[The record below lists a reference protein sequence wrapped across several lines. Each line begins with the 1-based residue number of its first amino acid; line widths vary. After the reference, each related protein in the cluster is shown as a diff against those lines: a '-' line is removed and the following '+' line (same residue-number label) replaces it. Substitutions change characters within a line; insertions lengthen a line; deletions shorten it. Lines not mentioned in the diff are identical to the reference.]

1 MKKLRKYLLV
11 AGLLAFAPIAV
22 SCGGDDP
29 DEPEVPTLP
38 GDNGGTTP
46 GGGGT
51 TTPADPTATY
61 QVKSGIVHRR
71 GSAKEYHLDGTI
83 ASLYD
88 WDDCGP
94 CIYEDFY
101 VKYVLVFGYDRAFG
115 IAAFQRDGSYW
126 GYRFSTYSDSFHGS
140 YDYFAVIQSNGKTTN
155 IKDITRIADL
165 SANNPGWYQ
174 SGCPKV
180 SPDTGYYGSF
190 RITDTDEV
198 RHIRILVTGY
208 TLDEYD
214 QLASVNIQYQLYD

>member
-1 MKKLRKYLLV
+1 MKKFRKYLLI
-11 AGLLAFAPIAV
+11 AGLLVFAPLAV

-38 GDNGGTTP
+38 GGNGGTTP

-51 TTPADPTATY
+51 TTPADPTATD
-61 QVKSGIVHRR
+61 QVKSGIVHRYR
-71 GSAKEYHLDGTI
+71 SPKEYNLDGSV
-83 ASLYD
+83 ASNYT
-88 WDDCGP
+88 WEDCGP

-101 VKYVLVFGYDRAFG
+101 VKYVLVFGDSRNFG
-115 IAAFQRDGSYW
+115 IAAFERGGVNWYMKFNTYYYSFEGSDLFYAKL
-126 GYRFSTYSDSFHGS
+126 YS
-140 YDYFAVIQSNGKTTN
+140 AGKCN
-155 IKDITRIADL
+155 NLSEITEIAYLSDRI
-165 SANNPGWYQ
+165 NYYQ
-174 SGCPKV
+174 SDCPKV

-208 TLDEYD
+208 TLDEND